1 MSTTRPGKPL
11 GLPTPRPLEYNC
23 GALNVPSH
31 PTGRRLGYLSAAP
44 RVSTR
49 PDAEAGGPRSHVL
62 GVVRAFEALG
72 WRVERFIVGDRMPKG
87 VAGGGSEKALSGSL
101 VRTLAAD
108 LARLALGAF
117 NALRARREL
126 SGRVDWVYERYA
138 VLQSLGWVFQKDGTP
153 WVLETSGLYSDE
165 AKTER
170 KSLVL
175 TGLARRLEVFAYRRC
190 DVLVCVSQPLK
201 ELVVQKIG
209 VPAEKILVVPNGV
222 DAAFFDPALHEPR
235 RLFDG
240 FTIGFVGSLLAW
252 QGLDRLLHAVARL
265 REEGLPV
272 CVTVVGD
279 GPAREVWEGLAREL
293 GLPGEAVR
301 FVGRA
306 PLDEVPGYIAGFDA
320 GFSGQQGMK
329 IGAMYHSPL
338 KLYEYLSMGKPII
351 ATRYDDAR
359 SLVQDTD
366 AGFLFEPGDTE
377 DLKRAL
383 REAYRSRETFE
394 EAGRRAR
401 EEVVRRHSWQARLAA
416 MIPKI
421 EEILRQRQREG

>member
-1 MSTTRPGKPL
+1 MSMRERLT
-11 GLPTPRPLEYNC
+11 GLLIPHHLSYNC
-23 GALNVPSH
+23 GALNSTSH
-31 PTGRRLGYLSAAP
+31 APDKRLGYLSAAP

-62 GVVRAFEALG
+62 GVIRAFESLG

-87 VAGGGSEKALSGSL
+87 VAGGGSEKALSGSRA
-101 VRTLAAD
+101 RTLAAD

-117 NALRARREL
+117 NAFRARREL
-126 SGRVDWVYERYA
+126 SGKVDWIYERYA
-138 VLQSLGWVFQKDGTP
+138 VLQALGWVFRRDNIP
-153 WVLETSGLYSDE
+153 WILETSGLYSDE

-170 KSLVL
+170 NSLVL
-175 TGLARRLEVFAYRRC
+175 TGIARRLEVFAYERC

-201 ELVVQKIG
+201 ELVIQKIG
-209 VPAEKILVVPNGV
+209 VREDKILVVPNGV

-240 FTIGFVGSLLAW
+240 FTVGFVGSLLAW
-252 QGLDRLLHAVARL
+252 QGLDRLLHAVATL
-265 REEGLPV
+265 RAEGAPI

-279 GPAREVWEGLAREL
+279 GPAREGWEGLAREL
-293 GLPGEAVR
+293 GLSAEAVR

-351 ATRYDDAR
+351 ATAYDDAR
-359 SLVQDTD
+359 SLVQDTG

-377 DLKRAL
+377 DLRRAL
-383 REAYRSRETFE
+383 RGAYRSRETFE

-401 EEVVRRHSWQARLAA
+401 EEVLGRHSWEARLRA
-416 MIPKI
+416 MIPKA
-421 EEILRQRQREG
+421 EEILRRSG

>member
-1 MSTTRPGKPL
+1 MA
-11 GLPTPRPLEYNC
+11 YNC
-23 GALNVPSH
+23 GALDSPKH
-31 PTGRRLGYLSAAP
+31 APRKKLGYLSAAP

-62 GVVRAFEALG
+62 GVIRAFESLG
-72 WRVERFIVGDRMPKG
+72 WSVDRFIVGDRMPKG
-87 VAGGGSEKALSGSL
+87 VAGGGSEKALSGSRA
-101 VRTLAAD
+101 RTLAAD

-117 NALRARREL
+117 NAFRARREL

-138 VLQSLGWVFQKDGTP
+138 VLQSLGWVFGRSGTP
-153 WVLETSGLYSDE
+153 WILETNGLYSDE

-170 KSLVL
+170 NSLVL
-175 TGLARRLEVFAYRRC
+175 TGVARRLEVFAYGRC

-201 ELVVQKIG
+201 NLVVREIG
-209 VPAEKILVVPNGV
+209 IPEDKILVVPNGV
-222 DAAFFDPALHEPR
+222 DASFFDPVRHEPR
-235 RLFDG
+235 RLFEG

-252 QGLDRLLHAVARL
+252 QGLDRLLRAVAAL
-265 REEGLPV
+265 RETGLPV
-272 CVTVVGD
+272 CVAVVGD
-279 GPAREVWEGLAREL
+279 GPAREGWEKLAREL
-293 GLPGEAVR
+293 GLSEEAVR

-306 PLDEVPGYIAGFDA
+306 TLDEVPGYIAGFDA

-359 SLVQDTD
+359 NLVRDT
-366 AGFLFEPGDTE
+366 AVGFLFEPGDTE
-377 DLKRAL
+377 DLQRAL
-383 REAYRSRETFE
+383 REAYEARETFP

-401 EEVVRRHSWQARLAA
+401 EEVLRRHSWEARLRE
-416 MIPKI
+416 MIPKV
-421 EEILRQRQREG
+421 EEILMRGAG

>member
-1 MSTTRPGKPL
+1 MSTSARS
-11 GLPTPRPLEYNC
+11 LPIPRPLEYNC
-23 GALNVPSH
+23 GALDSLPHNS
-31 PTGRRLGYLSAAP
+31 GKKLGYLSAAP

-62 GVVRAFEALG
+62 GVIRAFESLG
-72 WRVERFIVGDRMPKG
+72 WTVERFIVGDRMPRG
-87 VAGGGSEKALSGSL
+87 VAGGGSERALSGSRM
-101 VRTLAAD
+101 RTLAAD
-108 LARLALGAF
+108 LARLALGSF

-126 SGRVDWVYERYA
+126 SGKVDWVYERYA
-138 VLQSLGWVFQKDGTP
+138 VLQALGWTFQRDGTP
-153 WVLETSGLYSDE
+153 WILETSGLYSDE

-170 KSLVL
+170 NSLVL
-175 TGLARRLEVFAYRRC
+175 TGVARRMEVFAYGRC

-201 ELVVQKIG
+201 ELVVNKIG
-209 VPAEKILVVPNGV
+209 VPEEKILVVPNGV

-240 FTIGFVGSLLAW
+240 FTVGFVGSLLAW
-252 QGLDRLLHAVARL
+252 QGLDRLLRAVAAL
-265 REEGLPV
+265 RAEDMPV
-272 CVTVVGD
+272 CVAVVGD
-279 GPAREVWEGLAREL
+279 GPAREGWQKLAREL
-293 GLPGEAVR
+293 GLAEDEVR

-338 KLYEYLSMGKPII
+338 KLYEYLSMGKPIV
-351 ATRYDDAR
+351 ATAYDDAR
-359 SLVQDTD
+359 SLVRDTE

-383 REAYRSRETFE
+383 REAYRSRGTFE
-394 EAGRRAR
+394 EAGRKAR
-401 EEVVRRHSWQARLAA
+401 EEVLRRHSWEARLAT
-416 MIPKI
+416 MIPKV
-421 EEILRQRQREG
+421 EEIIRRRGG